1 MARVLRIAL
10 AQLQVAAD
18 PAANLSKMLAAIGQ
32 AAAAGARVVCTPE
45 LFRSRYFCQEED
57 HAHFALAEPIPGP
70 TSEALAQAARQHGV
84 AVIASLFERRA
95 AGLFHNTAV
104 ALDTDGSLLGL
115 YRKMHIPDDPRYYE
129 KFYFTPG
136 DLGFRSFAL
145 QPVRAGVLVCWDQWF
160 PEAARLTALT
170 GAEILF
176 YPTAIGW
183 HPAEKAEWG
192 ETQRQSW
199 RLIQR
204 SHAIANGIFVAV
216 PNRVGFEPAPAGT
229 AERQL
234 GNGIE
239 FWGGSFVCGPD
250 GEIIAEAGSDE
261 MILYADCD
269 LDRVERQRTHWPFL
283 RDRRVDAYAGLNE
296 RWLG

>member
-129 KFYFTPG
+129 KF
-136 DLGFRSFAL
+136 
-145 QPVRAGVLVCWDQWF
+145 
-160 PEAARLTALT
+160 
-170 GAEILF
+170 
-176 YPTAIGW
+176 
-183 HPAEKAEWG
+183 
-192 ETQRQSW
+192 
-199 RLIQR
+199 
-204 SHAIANGIFVAV
+204 
-216 PNRVGFEPAPAGT
+216 
-229 AERQL
+229 
-234 GNGIE
+234 
-239 FWGGSFVCGPD
+239 
-250 GEIIAEAGSDE
+250 
-261 MILYADCD
+261 
-269 LDRVERQRTHWPFL
+269 
-283 RDRRVDAYAGLNE
+283 
-296 RWLG
+296 